1 MIQVLVDKQMNL
13 NPDFVNLFSEI
24 TSKAAIA
31 SSSFV
36 GLGNKN
42 KADEAAVNIMRDEL
56 NRLDFK
62 GRIVIGEGELDEAP
76 MLYIGERVGK
86 ETGEEIDLA
95 VDPIEGTN
103 FVANNLPGGISVLA
117 AAPKNGLLNAPETYM
132 HKIAFSGDVEQNA
145 LDLDFSYEKN
155 FKNLAD
161 SLNKNLED
169 LSICLLDRPRH
180 KEIIDLANKL
190 KIKTKLI
197 KDGDVAGALLVTNKN
212 FKVDLFLGIGGGPEG
227 VIAASALDCYN
238 CNFQGK
244 FIFSTEQDKLR
255 AKNMGISDLEK
266 KYDLKDIVIG
276 DSIFSATGITSGD
289 LVHGVKK
296 RNNEFTTETLITHKS
311 QNLIK
316 KIRKT
321 IISK

>member
-1 MIQVLVDKQMNL
+1 MSLDRQMNL

-24 TSKAAIA
+24 TSKAAAA
-31 SSSFV
+31 SFPFV
-36 GLGNKN
+36 GLQNKN
-42 KADEAAVNIMRDEL
+42 KADEAAVNIMRNEL
-56 NRLDFK
+56 NQLDFR
-62 GRIVIGEGELDEAP
+62 GRIVIGEGELDKAP
-76 MLYIGERVGK
+76 MLYIGEKVGK
-86 ETGEEIDLA
+86 GIGEEIDLA

-117 AAPKNGLLNAPETYM
+117 AAPKNCLLNAPETYM
-132 HKIAFSGDVEQNA
+132 HKIAFSGDVEQRA
-145 LDLDFSYEKN
+145 LDLDFSHEKN

-169 LSICLLDRPRH
+169 LTICLLDRPRH

-197 KDGDVAGALLVTNKN
+197 SDGDVAGALLVTNKN
-212 FKVDLFLGIGGGPEG
+212 SKVDLFLGIGGGPEG
-227 VIAASALDCYN
+227 VIAASALDCFN

-244 FIFSTEQDKLR
+244 FIFSSEQDKSR
-255 AKNMGISDLEK
+255 AVKMGIADLEK
-266 KYDLKDIVIG
+266 KYDLRDIVKG

-296 RNNEFTTETLITHKS
+296 INNEFITQTLITHKS

-316 KIRKT
+316 KIEKT
-321 IISK
+321 IKSK